1 MCRYDC
7 NRRDH
12 LCGIFPFYKL
22 LKSGASW
29 RIQILCGKGRI
40 PGAMRV
46 GAFWVI
52 PEDAPKPA
60 DARIKSGKYIK
71 KPEEDKK

>member
-1 MCRYDC
+1 MNY
-7 NRRDH
+7 
-12 LCGIFPFYKL
+12 LSVSQTAEKQGI
-22 LKSGASW
+22 STR
-29 RIQILCGKGRI
+29 RIQILCGGGRI

-46 GAFWVI
+46 GSFWVI

-71 KPEEDKK
+71 KKPSEDKKYAAV